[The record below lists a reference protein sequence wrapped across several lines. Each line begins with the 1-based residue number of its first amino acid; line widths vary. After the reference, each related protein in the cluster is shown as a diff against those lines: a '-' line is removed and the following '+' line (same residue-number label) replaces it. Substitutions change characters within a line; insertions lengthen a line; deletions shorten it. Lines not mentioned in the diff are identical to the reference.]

1 MTTPPTNSQS
11 SAPKIDPKAFG
22 ATVVRY
28 VVPIIVGLTVSQ
40 ATKIGFHLDPT
51 QAYAYVAPAVAT
63 GYSALAHFLEAKFP
77 ILKKVLGAD
86 KPVTLTK

>member
-1 MTTPPTNSQS
+1 L
-11 SAPKIDPKAFG
+11 SAPKIDPKALG

-51 QAYAYVAPAVAT
+51 QAYVYVAPVVAT
-63 GYSALAHFLEAKFP
+63 GYNTLAHFLETKFP
-77 ILKKVLGAD
+77 TFKKILGAS
-86 KPVTLTK
+86 KPVSLTK